1 MRFSYAQIFTAS
13 TAALFIVVMFTHF
26 GTDDGLSGV
35 SSSISSSLTRGS
47 VKSIM
52 AKSELVWEK
61 TVRQR
66 HAILKDKGDVGL

>member
-26 GTDDGLSGV
+26 GTDNGLAGV
-35 SSSISSSLTRGS
+35 SETISDSLTRGS

-52 AKSELVWEK
+52 AKSELLWEK

-66 HAILKDKGDVGL
+66 HEILGAKGDVGL

>member
-35 SSSISSSLTRGS
+35 SSSITESLSRGS

-52 AKSELVWEK
+52 AKSESIWEK
-61 TVRQR
+61 TVKQR
-66 HAILKDKGDVGL
+66 HEILSVKGDVGL